1 MSNFQGFYPEAFTF
15 FAELEKD
22 NSKTFWEAH
31 KALWEKKVHQPMQD
45 FMEAFEGEIP
55 PLRMFR
61 PNRDVRFSKDK
72 SPYKL
77 WIGATSEAKGVGGVG
92 YYIRLGPTGLSVAC
106 GAYVMAKD
114 QLERFRD
121 AINHPLSGAQFEEMT
136 QALAAVSLPVM
147 SGGEAP
153 LKTVPPGYPKDHP
166 RAEFLRLKGVA
177 VVKSFDKDEAWLF
190 TPEAVEKVR
199 AVWRGVEPL
208 KDWLDSHVGPTQE
221 PTERARPKNRKA
233 ATASKV

>member
-1 MSNFQGFYPEAFTF
+1 VSDFQGFYSEAFTF
-15 FAELEKD
+15 FEELEKD

-31 KALWEKKVHQPMQD
+31 KSIWEQKIHQPMQD
-45 FMEAFEGEIP
+45 FLDAFEGEIP
-55 PLRMFR
+55 PLRIFR

-77 WIGATSEAKGVGGVG
+77 WIGATSEARGVGGVG
-92 YYIRLGPTGLSVAC
+92 YYVRLGPTGFSVAC
-106 GAYVMAKD
+106 GAYVMARD

-121 AINHPLSGAQFEEMT
+121 AIDHPISGVQFEEMAH
-136 QALAAVSLPVM
+136 ALAALSLPVM

-166 RAEFLRLKGVA
+166 RAEFLRWKGVA
-177 VVKSFDKDEAWLF
+177 VVKNFNKDELWLY

-221 PTERARPKNRKA
+221 STERTGPRSRKT
-233 ATASKV
+233 ATVGKA

>member
-1 MSNFQGFYPEAFTF
+1 MSDFQGFYPEALTF
-15 FAELEKD
+15 FEELEKD

-31 KALWEKKVHQPMQD
+31 KSIWEEKVRQPMQD
-45 FMEAFEGEIP
+45 FLEAFEGEIP

-77 WIGATSEAKGVGGVG
+77 WTGATSEARGVGGVG

-114 QLERFRD
+114 QLDRFRD
-121 AINHPLSGAQFEEMT
+121 AIDHPLSGSQFEEMIGV
-136 QALAAVSLPVM
+136 LAALSLPVM

-153 LKTVPPGYPKDHP
+153 LKTVPSGYPKDHP
-166 RAEFLRLKGVA
+166 RAEYLRWKGVA
-177 VVKSFDKDEAWLF
+177 VVKSFDKDEGWLY
-190 TPEAVEKVR
+190 TSEAVEKVR
-199 AVWRGVEPL
+199 AIWRGVEPL
-208 KDWLDSHVGPTQE
+208 KVWLDSHVGPTQE
-221 PTERARPKNRKA
+221 LAERARPRNRK
-233 ATASKV
+233 TTSASRA